1 MMTDNTERDDREV
14 LREAL
19 KENRKRNDKMIEYYK
34 EQGYDM
40 DARIEQMRDDEYR
53 KQVIDKL
60 YDEAMKREAEGV
72 E

>member
-1 MMTDNTERDDREV
+1 MMESVSAR
-14 LREAL
+14 L
-19 KENRKRNDKMIEYYK
+19 DKMLDSYR
-34 EQGYDM
+34 EQGYDV
-40 DARIEQMRDDEYR
+40 DARIEAMRDDKYR